1 MQVCVAEVE
10 SLEYYSL
17 CLHTWKP
24 CIVFKILNVQQIFSL
39 FTAIY
44 FFACVH
50 DRYDTINSYLT
61 QIFMCATVNVKTM
74 LLDFFYL
81 RATNYQLNS
90 SPYDYKFCYT
100 LLCTSVYKISK
111 LIHNTYT
118 KILSGYK
125 SKNVHEY
132 RICKLVHDSYH

>member
-1 MQVCVAEVE
+1 MTKERLDDVNNFTKAFA
-10 SLEYYSL
+10 
-17 CLHTWKP
+17 H
-24 CIVFKILNVQQIFSL
+24 ILNFEFYRL
-39 FTAIY
+39 Y
-44 FFACVH
+44 
-50 DRYDTINSYLT
+50 YM

-100 LLCTSVYKISK
+100 LLCTCVYKISK

-125 SKNVHEY
+125 SKNVHAY